1 MGDPEI
7 MARKIFILLI
17 DGGDPQYFEHAEV
30 PNFRRIGA
38 GGFWVTGSCVIP
50 SVTNVNNA
58 SVMTASFPRDHG
70 ITGNFCYD
78 PATGDGT
85 YMESADFLARETLF
99 QRAKRLGMST
109 ALFTSK
115 IKLKK
120 LLERDA
126 DIAVAGED
134 PPADLVAKVGPKCE
148 IYSLEVNWWVLEA
161 ARIVMR
167 EQDPDLVY
175 VSTTDYIMHK
185 FPPEHEMA
193 QRHLEGLDRIIGR
206 IADEQPHRELYIT
219 ADHGMSAKH
228 RAVNLTAKLAKAGVR
243 AVFVPVIKDKYVV
256 HHDNLGGV
264 GYLYLHD
271 PSSLGDA
278 IDALKAVPGVE
289 EVYRR
294 EAAAEQFGLMA
305 ERIGDLFV
313 LGAPEVVFGDIEG
326 EEQSIDIRS
335 HGSHHEAAIPII
347 GSVAK
352 APAHDY
358 RYNLDI
364 ARHLQLA

>member
-1 MGDPEI
+1 MP
-7 MARKIFILLI
+7 RKILIMLI

-38 GGFWVTGSCVIP
+38 SGFWVEGSCVIP

-58 SVMTASFPRDHG
+58 SVMTASFPCEHG
-70 ITGNFCYD
+70 ITGNFWYN
-78 PATGDGT
+78 PATGAGT

-109 ALFTSK
+109 ALLTSK
-115 IKLKK
+115 VKLKK

-126 DIAVAGED
+126 DIAVAGEE
-134 PPADLVAKVGPKCE
+134 PPTDLVAKVGPRCE
-148 IYSLEVNWWVLEA
+148 IYSLEINLWVLEA
-161 ARIVMR
+161 ARVVMQ
-167 EQDPDLVY
+167 ELDPDLVY

-193 QRHLEGLDRIIGR
+193 QRHLQGLDQIIGR
-206 IADEQPHRELYIT
+206 IADEQPHREIYIT

-228 RAVNLTAKLAKAGVR
+228 RAINLTAKLAKAR
-243 AVFVPVIKDKYVV
+243 IETVFVPVIKDKYVV

-264 GYLYLHD
+264 GYIYLKD
-271 PSSLGDA
+271 PASIEDA
-278 IDALKAVPGVE
+278 MGVLKEIAGVE
-289 EVYRR
+289 QVYRCE
-294 EAAAEQFGLMA
+294 EAAAQFGLMPD
-305 ERIGDLFV
+305 RIGDLFV
-313 LGAPEVVFGDIEG
+313 LGAPEVVFGDIDG
-326 EEQSIDIRS
+326 EEQRINIRS

-352 APAHDY
+352 APAHEY
-358 RYNLDI
+358 RYNLDLV
-364 ARHLQLA
+364 RHLQLSE

>member
-1 MGDPEI
+1 MP
-7 MARKIFILLI
+7 RKIFIMLI
-17 DGGDPQYFEHAEV
+17 DGGDPHYFEHAEV

-38 GGFWVTGSCVIP
+38 SGFWVTGSCVIP

-58 SVMTASFPRDHG
+58 SVMTASFPCEHG
-70 ITGNFCYD
+70 ITGNFWYN

-109 ALFTSK
+109 ALLTSK
-115 IKLKK
+115 VKLKK

-134 PPADLVAKVGPKCE
+134 PPAELVAKVGPKCA
-148 IYSLEVNWWVLEA
+148 IYSLEVNFWVLEA
-161 ARIVMR
+161 ARLVMR

-193 QRHLEGLDRIIGR
+193 QRHLQGLDQIIGR
-206 IADEQPHRELYIT
+206 IADEQPQREIYIT

-228 RAVNLTAKLAKAGVR
+228 RAINLTAKLAKVGIET
-243 AVFVPVIKDKYVV
+243 VFVPVIKDKYVV

-264 GYLYLHD
+264 GYLYLKD
-271 PSSLGDA
+271 PSSIDEA
-278 IDALKAVPGVE
+278 IGVLKEVPGVE
-289 EVYRR
+289 QVYRCE
-294 EAAAEQFGLMA
+294 EAAERFGLMPD
-305 ERIGDLFV
+305 RIGDLFV

-326 EEQSIDIRS
+326 AEQNIDIRS

-352 APAHDY
+352 APAAEY

>member
-1 MGDPEI
+1 MP
-7 MARKIFILLI
+7 RKIFILLI

-30 PNFRRIGA
+30 PNLRRIGA
-38 GGFWVTGSCVIP
+38 SGFWVTGSCVIP

-58 SVMTASFPRDHG
+58 SVMTASFPCEHG
-70 ITGNFCYD
+70 ITGNFWYN
-78 PATGDGT
+78 PATGHGT

-109 ALFTSK
+109 ALLTSK
-115 IKLKK
+115 VKLKK
-120 LLERDA
+120 LLERDG
-126 DIAVAGED
+126 DIVVAGED
-134 PPADLVAKVGPKCE
+134 PPADLVAKVGPRCE
-148 IYSLEVNWWVLEA
+148 IYSLEINYWVLEA
-161 ARIVMR
+161 ARVVMQ

-193 QRHLEGLDRIIGR
+193 RRHLQGLDQIIGR
-206 IADEQPHRELYIT
+206 IADEQPQREIYIT
-219 ADHGMSAKH
+219 ADHGMSPKH
-228 RAVNLTAKLAKAGVR
+228 RAINLTAKLAKVGIET
-243 AVFVPVIKDKYVV
+243 VFVPVIKDKYVV

-264 GYLYLHD
+264 GYVYLKD
-271 PSSLGDA
+271 PASVGEA
-278 IDALKAVPGVE
+278 IEVLQEIVGIE
-289 EVYRR
+289 RVYRC
-294 EAAAEQFGLMA
+294 EEAAEQFGLMPD
-305 ERIGDLFV
+305 RIGDLFV

-326 EEQSIDIRS
+326 DEQRIDIRS

-352 APAHDY
+352 SPAHEY

-364 ARHLQLA
+364 ARHLRLGE

>member
-1 MGDPEI
+1 M
-7 MARKIFILLI
+7 
-17 DGGDPQYFEHAEV
+17 
-30 PNFRRIGA
+30 
-38 GGFWVTGSCVIP
+38 
-50 SVTNVNNA
+50 
-58 SVMTASFPRDHG
+58 
-70 ITGNFCYD
+70 
-78 PATGDGT
+78 
-85 YMESADFLARETLF
+85 RETLF
-99 QRAKRLGMST
+99 QQAKRLSMST
-109 ALFTSK
+109 ALLTSK
-115 IKLKK
+115 VKLKK

-134 PPADLVAKVGPKCE
+134 PPADLVARVGPRCD
-148 IYSLEVNWWVLEA
+148 IYSLEINLWVLEA

-193 QRHLEGLDRIIGR
+193 QRHLQGLDRIIGC
-206 IADEQPHRELYIT
+206 IADEQPDRELYIT

-228 RAVNLTAKLAKAGVR
+228 RAINLTAKLAQAGIQ
-243 AVFVPVIKDKYVV
+243 AMFVPVIKDKYVV

-264 GYLYLHD
+264 GYLYLKD
-271 PSSLGDA
+271 PASLGDA
-278 IDALKAVPGVE
+278 MGALKEIPGVE
-289 EVYRR
+289 AIYRR
-294 EAAAEQFGLMA
+294 ETATEQFRLMPD
-305 ERIGDLFV
+305 RIGDLFV

-326 EEQSIDIRS
+326 EAEINIRS

-352 APAHDY
+352 APAHEY

-364 ARHLQLA
+364 ARHLRLG

>member
-1 MGDPEI
+1 MP
-7 MARKIFILLI
+7 RKIFIMLI
-17 DGGDPQYFEHAEV
+17 DGGDPQYFEQAEV

-38 GGFWVTGSCVIP
+38 GGFWVTGQCVLP

-58 SVMTASFPRDHG
+58 SVMTASFPCEHG
-70 ITGNFCYD
+70 ITGNFWYN

-85 YMESADFLARETLF
+85 YMESAAFLERETLF
-99 QRAKRLGMST
+99 QRAKRLGLST

-126 DIAVAGED
+126 DLAVAGED
-134 PPADLVAKVGPKCE
+134 PPSDLVAKVGPKCD
-148 IYSLEVNWWVLEA
+148 IYSLEVNLWVLEA
-161 ARIVMR
+161 ARLVMR

-185 FPPEHEMA
+185 FPPQHEMA
-193 QRHLEGLDRIIGR
+193 QRHLQGLDAIIGR
-206 IADEQPHRELYIT
+206 IADEQPQRELYIT

-228 RAVNLTAKLAKAGVR
+228 RAINLTTKLAKAGIE

-264 GYLYLHD
+264 GYLYLKD
-271 PSSLGDA
+271 PSS
-278 IDALKAVPGVE
+278 IDEAMAALQEIPGVE
-289 EVYRR
+289 RVYRC
-294 EAAAEQFGLMA
+294 EEAAEQFGLMPD
-305 ERIGDLFV
+305 RIGDLFV

-326 EEQSIDIRS
+326 EEQAINIRS

-352 APAHDY
+352 APAAEY

>member
-1 MGDPEI
+1 MP
-7 MARKIFILLI
+7 RKIFIMLI

-38 GGFWVTGSCVIP
+38 SGFWVTGSCVIP

-58 SVMTASFPRDHG
+58 SVMTASFPCEHG
-70 ITGNFCYD
+70 ITGNFWYN

-85 YMESADFLARETLF
+85 YMESAAFLARETLF

-109 ALFTSK
+109 ALLTSK
-115 IKLKK
+115 VKLKK

-126 DIAVAGED
+126 DIVVAGEE

-148 IYSLEVNWWVLEA
+148 IYSLDINFWVLEA
-161 ARIVMR
+161 ARVVMQ

-193 QRHLEGLDRIIGR
+193 RRHLQGLDQIIGR
-206 IADEQPHRELYIT
+206 IADEQPHREIYIT

-228 RAVNLTAKLAKAGVR
+228 QAINLTAKLAKTGIET
-243 AVFVPVIKDKYVV
+243 VFVPVIKDKYVV

-264 GYLYLHD
+264 GYLYLKD
-271 PSSLGDA
+271 LASIGDA
-278 IDALKAVPGVE
+278 IGVLKETAGVE
-289 EVYRR
+289 RVYRC
-294 EAAAEQFGLMA
+294 EEAAEQFGLMPD
-305 ERIGDLFV
+305 RIGDLFV
-313 LGAPEVVFGDIEG
+313 LGTPEVVFGDIAG
-326 EEQSIDIRS
+326 EEQRIDIRS

-352 APAHDY
+352 APAHEY

-364 ARHLQLA
+364 ARHLQLV

>member
-1 MGDPEI
+1 MP
-7 MARKIFILLI
+7 RKIFILLI
-17 DGGDPQYFEHAEV
+17 DGGDPQYFAHAEV

-38 GGFWVTGSCVIP
+38 SGFWVNGSCVVP

-58 SVMTASFPRDHG
+58 SVMTASFPREHG
-70 ITGNFCYD
+70 ITGNYCYD

-85 YMESADFLARETLF
+85 YMESADFLVRETLF

-126 DIAVAGED
+126 DLAVAGED

-148 IYSLEVNWWVLEA
+148 IYSLEVNLWVLEA
-161 ARIVMR
+161 ARVVMR

-185 FPPEHEMA
+185 FAPEHEMA
-193 QRHLEGLDRIIGR
+193 QRHLQGLDEIIGR

-228 RAVNLTAKLAKAGVR
+228 RALNLTAKLTKAGIA

-264 GYLYLHD
+264 GYIYLND
-271 PSSLGDA
+271 PASLGDA
-278 IDALKAVPGVE
+278 MGALKEIPGVE

-294 EAAAEQFGLMA
+294 ETAAEQFGLMP

-313 LGAPEVVFGDIEG
+313 LGEPDVVFGDIEG
-326 EEQSIDIRS
+326 EEQAIDIRS

-352 APAHDY
+352 APPHEY

>member
-1 MGDPEI
+1 MP
-7 MARKIFILLI
+7 RKIFIMLI
-17 DGGDPQYFEHAEV
+17 DGGDPQYFEHADV

-38 GGFWVTGSCVIP
+38 SGFWVTGRCVIP

-58 SVMTASFPRDHG
+58 SVMTASFPCEHG
-70 ITGNFCYD
+70 ITGNFWYN
-78 PATGDGT
+78 PTTGDGT

-99 QRAKRLGMST
+99 QRAKRLRMST
-109 ALFTSK
+109 ALCTSK

-126 DIAVAGED
+126 DIAIAGED
-134 PPADLVAKVGPKCE
+134 PPAELVQKVGPKCD
-148 IYSLEVNWWVLEA
+148 IYSLEVNLWVLEA
-161 ARIVMR
+161 ARVLMR

-185 FPPEHEMA
+185 FPPEHEIA
-193 QRHLEGLDRIIGR
+193 QRHLHGLDQLIGR
-206 IADEQPHRELYIT
+206 IADEQPDREIYIT

-228 RAVNLTAKLAKAGVR
+228 RAINLTAKLAKVGIA

-264 GYLYLHD
+264 GYLYLQD
-271 PSSLGDA
+271 PAS
-278 IDALKAVPGVE
+278 IDAAVGALQGIPGVE
-289 EVYRR
+289 QVYRCE
-294 EAAAEQFGLMA
+294 EAAERFGLMPD
-305 ERIGDLFV
+305 RIGDLFV
-313 LGAPEVVFGDIEG
+313 LGTSAVVFGEIDG
-326 EEQSIDIRS
+326 EEQPINIRS

-352 APAHDY
+352 APAHEY

>member
-1 MGDPEI
+1 MR
-7 MARKIFILLI
+7 RKIFIMLI
-17 DGGDPQYFEHAEV
+17 DGGDPQYFAHAEV
-30 PNFRRIGA
+30 PNLRRIGA
-38 GGFWVTGSCVIP
+38 SGFWVTGSCVIP

-70 ITGNFCYD
+70 ITGNFWYN

-109 ALFTSK
+109 ALLTSK
-115 IKLKK
+115 VKLQK

-134 PPADLVAKVGPKCE
+134 PPADIVAKVGPKCD
-148 IYSLEVNWWVLEA
+148 IYSLEINLWVLEA

-185 FPPEHEMA
+185 FPPTHEMA
-193 QRHLEGLDRIIGR
+193 QRHLQGLDQIIGR
-206 IADEQPHRELYIT
+206 IADEQPERELYIT

-228 RAVNLTAKLAKAGVR
+228 RAINLTAKLVKVGIQ

-264 GYLYLHD
+264 GYLYLKD
-271 PSSLGDA
+271 PGSIGDA
-278 IDALKAVPGVE
+278 IGALKELPGVE
-289 EVYRR
+289 QVYRR
-294 EAAAEQFGLMA
+294 DSAAEQFRLMPD
-305 ERIGDLFV
+305 RIGDLFV

-326 EEQSIDIRS
+326 EEREIDIRS

-352 APAHDY
+352 APAHEY

-364 ARHLQLA
+364 ARHLALV

>member
-1 MGDPEI
+1 MP
-7 MARKIFILLI
+7 RKVLIVLI
-17 DGGDPQYFEHAEV
+17 DGGDPQYFEHTDV
-30 PNFRRIGA
+30 PNLRRIGA
-38 GGFWVTGSCVIP
+38 QGFWVQGSCVIP

-58 SVMTASFPRDHG
+58 SVMTASFPREHG

-78 PATGDGT
+78 RSTGDGT

-115 IKLKK
+115 VKLQR
-120 LLERDA
+120 LLERST

-134 PPADLVAKVGPKCE
+134 PPAEFIAKVGPKCE
-148 IYSLEVNWWVLEA
+148 IYSLEINLWVLEA
-161 ARIVMR
+161 ARVAMR
-167 EQDPDLVY
+167 EQNPDLVY

-185 FPPEHEMA
+185 YPPEHEMA
-193 QRHLEGLDRIIGR
+193 QRHLHEIDRIIGH
-206 IADEQPHRELYIT
+206 IAEEQPEREIYVT

-228 RAVNLTAKLAKAGVR
+228 RAINLSTKLTKAGIQ

-264 GYLYLHD
+264 GYIYLHD
-271 PSSLGDA
+271 PHSFGDA
-278 IDALKAVPGVE
+278 MGTLKEIPGVE
-289 EVYRR
+289 QVYSR
-294 EAAAEQFGLMA
+294 EAAAEQFGLMP

-313 LGAPEVVFGDIEG
+313 LGEPDVVFGDIEG
-326 EEQSIDIRS
+326 EEQHIDIRS

-352 APAHDY
+352 APAGEY
-358 RYNLDI
+358 RVNLDI
-364 ARHLQLA
+364 VRHLQLA

>member
-1 MGDPEI
+1 
-7 MARKIFILLI
+7 MARKILIILI
-17 DGGDPQYFEHAEV
+17 DGGDPQYFDHTEV
-30 PNFRRIGA
+30 PNLRRIGA
-38 GGFWVTGSCVIP
+38 SGFWVQGSCVIP

-58 SVMTASFPRDHG
+58 SVMTASLPCEHG

-115 IKLKK
+115 VKLKR
-120 LLERDA
+120 LLERSA

-134 PPADLVAKVGPKCE
+134 PPADLLDKVGPQCD
-148 IYSLEVNWWVLEA
+148 IYSLEINLWVLEA
-161 ARIVMR
+161 ARVVMR
-167 EQDPDLVY
+167 EHDPDLVY

-185 FPPEHEMA
+185 YPPEHAMA
-193 QRHLEGLDRIIGR
+193 QRHLHEIDRIIGR
-206 IADEQPHRELYIT
+206 IAEEQPDREIYVT

-228 RAVNLTAKLAKAGVR
+228 RAINLSTKLAHLGIQT
-243 AVFVPVIKDKYVV
+243 VFVPVIKDKYVV

-264 GYLYLHD
+264 GYLYLQD
-271 PSSLGDA
+271 AGAFGDA
-278 IDALKAVPGVE
+278 MGALKEIPGVE
-289 EVYRR
+289 HVYSR
-294 EAAAEQFGLMA
+294 EAAAAQFGLMP

-313 LGAPEVVFGDIEG
+313 LGEADVVFGDIDEA
-326 EEQSIDIRS
+326 ELRIDIRS

-347 GSVAK
+347 GSVAR
-352 APAHDY
+352 APASEY
-358 RYNLDI
+358 RVNLDI
-364 ARHLQLA
+364 VRHLQLT

>member
-1 MGDPEI
+1 MP
-7 MARKIFILLI
+7 RKVLIVLI
-17 DGGDPQYFEHAEV
+17 DGGDPQYFEHTEV
-30 PNFRRIGA
+30 PNLRRLGA
-38 GGFWVTGSCVIP
+38 QGFWVQGSCVIP

-58 SVMTASFPRDHG
+58 SVMTASFPREHG

-78 PATGDGT
+78 RSTGNGT

-115 IKLKK
+115 VKLQR
-120 LLERDA
+120 LLERST

-134 PPADLVAKVGPKCE
+134 PPAEFIAKVGPKCE
-148 IYSLEVNWWVLEA
+148 IYSLEINLWVLEA
-161 ARIVMR
+161 ARVAMR
-167 EQDPDLVY
+167 EQNPDLVY

-185 FPPEHEMA
+185 YPPEHEMA
-193 QRHLEGLDRIIGR
+193 QRHLHEIDRIIGH
-206 IADEQPHRELYIT
+206 IADEQPEREIYVT

-228 RAVNLTAKLAKAGVR
+228 RAINLSIKLTKAGIQ

-264 GYLYLHD
+264 GYIYLQD
-271 PSSLGDA
+271 PHTFGDA
-278 IDALKAVPGVE
+278 MGALKEIPGVE
-289 EVYRR
+289 QVYSR
-294 EAAAEQFGLMA
+294 EAAAEQFGLMP

-313 LGAPEVVFGDIEG
+313 LGEPDVVFGDIEG
-326 EEQSIDIRS
+326 EEQDIDIRS

-352 APAHDY
+352 APASEY
-358 RYNLDI
+358 RVNLDI
-364 ARHLQLA
+364 VRHLQLA

>member
-1 MGDPEI
+1 MP
-7 MARKIFILLI
+7 RKILILLI
-17 DGGDPQYFEHAEV
+17 DGGDPQYFAHAAV

-38 GGFWVTGSCVIP
+38 SGFWVTGRCVIP

-58 SVMTASFPRDHG
+58 SVMTASFPCDHG
-70 ITGNFCYD
+70 VTGNFWYN

-85 YMESADFLARETLF
+85 YMESAEFLARETLF

-115 IKLKK
+115 VKLQK

-148 IYSLEVNWWVLEA
+148 IYSLEVNLWVLEA

-193 QRHLEGLDRIIGR
+193 QRHLQGLDQIIGR
-206 IADEQPHRELYIT
+206 IADEQPQREIYIT

-228 RAVNLTAKLAKAGVR
+228 RAINLTAKLANAGIQ

-264 GYLYLHD
+264 GYLYLND
-271 PSSLGDA
+271 PASLGDA
-278 IDALKAVPGVE
+278 IGALKEIPGVE
-289 EVYRR
+289 AVYPRDT
-294 EAAAEQFGLMA
+294 AAEQFGLMA
-305 ERIGDLFV
+305 ERIGDVFV

-326 EEQSIDIRS
+326 EEQSINIRS
-335 HGSHHEAAIPII
+335 HGSHHEVAIPII

-352 APAHDY
+352 APAYDY